1 MMFFSHINLSV
12 SGFKPR
18 DGGRGGIPNPAMN
31 CRAKHEGP
39 AVPAMKRGAKH
50 GILQKYTSLFA
61 LPYPTFPARKSFFV
75 LVRRHF
81 SNLKN
86 GFVHERNDFSVLKNA
101 FVHERNGFS
110 NLKNGFV
117 HERNDFSVLKNGFV
131 HERNDF
137 SVLKNGFVHD
147 QNDFSDLKN
156 ASDRDQKGFS
166 DLKNGF
172 YCGKIAL
179 QERFSVRRGKRRGN
193 RRTYQLSPSARRD

>member
-1 MMFFSHINLSV
+1 MMFFSHINLSP

-39 AVPAMKRGAKH
+39 AVPAMKREAKH
-50 GILQKYTSLFA
+50 GILPKYTSLLTPPA
-61 LPYPTFPARKSFFV
+61 PTFPAQKSFFV

-117 HERNDFSVLKNGFV
+117 RDQKG
-131 HERNDF
+131 F

-179 QERFSVRRGKRRGN
+179 QGRFSGRRGMRRGN
-193 RRTYQLSPSARRD
+193 RRTYQLSPSARRA